1 MALDAL
7 WAVLIPEV
15 SGVSEVQAPI
25 HAGLRDTSAVF
36 PEVSKVSS
44 NDSGSTVA
52 TMPGSTDTPD
62 TPPENVRY
70 QAQPAWALA
79 CTGDTADTCKKINT
93 QTHAANELFSGD
105 LLTGWKVTIPDGVSA
120 ATLAKFRAASLAL
133 DASIVAAGGSLAL
146 PGERTTP
153 SEPTTPTTTTT
164 AQLHAKKP
172 LFRQRGP
179 WLTGTEQS
187 AAQAYHAHHFNC
199 HTCIAAG
206 RGIRYGRRCA
216 VGLALWHAY
225 TGADDLHTEGGQH
238 G

>member
-1 MALDAL
+1 MALKSWLASLKADVSSVSGVQAPIQAGL
-7 WAVLIPEV
+7 GRYVIDTADV
-15 SGVSEVQAPI
+15 SGVS
-25 HAGLRDTSAVF
+25 GLGVTVASDTADTSGNMQA
-36 PEVSKVSS
+36 
-44 NDSGSTVA
+44 
-52 TMPGSTDTPD
+52 
-62 TPPENVRY
+62 Y
-70 QAQPAWALA
+70 QAQPAWALV

-93 QTHAANELFSGD
+93 ETHAANELFSGD
-105 LLTGWKVTIPDGVSA
+105 LLTGWIVTIPDGVSA

-164 AQLHAKKP
+164 AQPHAKKP

-187 AAQAYHAHHFNC
+187 AAQGYHAHHFNC

-206 RGIRYGRRCA
+206 RGIRYGGRCA

-225 TGADDLHTEGGQH
+225 TGADNLQTEGGQH
-238 G
+238 GQA